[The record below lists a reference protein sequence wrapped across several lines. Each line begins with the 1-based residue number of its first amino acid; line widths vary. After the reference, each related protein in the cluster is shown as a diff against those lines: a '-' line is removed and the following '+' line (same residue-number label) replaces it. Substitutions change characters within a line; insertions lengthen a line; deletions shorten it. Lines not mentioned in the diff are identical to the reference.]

1 MGEVY
6 RARDTTLGRDVAIKI
21 VRDEFAADTE
31 RLARFRR
38 EAQLLAAINHPNI
51 AAIYGVEEST
61 GLRALVLELVEGP
74 TLADW
79 ITARSTSGRSR
90 SSGAVRAT
98 RPECVAIARQ
108 IAQALDAA
116 HERGIVHRDLKPG
129 NIKVSPDGRVK
140 VLDFGLAKAAA
151 HEPLRDQGLSPTVS
165 VLHTGAVILGTAP
178 YMSPEQARGNP
189 VDRRTDIWAFGCI
202 LYEMLSGRQ
211 AFPIGETTSDT
222 LAGVLA
228 RDPDWTAL
236 PADTPPRLAALIER
250 CLRKD
255 PRERLRDIGDALHEL
270 EASATSVAH
279 TPSSTA
285 APRRGLAWA
294 AVGLAAAAIAAAYMA
309 PWRSPA
315 TGAGSAAFT
324 VEAPN
329 SATIEVGQPLS
340 PDGRTLAFV
349 APSNDGTPL
358 LWIRPLDS
366 LAAQALEGTAGASMP
381 FWSPDSGHLGFFAD
395 GSLKRIRVAGGAVQ
409 TICSVERPIGGSW
422 GTGGVILIGGREAIL
437 SVPATGGSPTPVT
450 QVDLSAGEQ
459 WHTAPEFLPDGR
471 HFLYTV
477 RSGGLAIWRTFVAS
491 LDSSDR
497 QPLPGI
503 ESPARYA
510 PTGHILFHRGT
521 ALMAQPF
528 DLGGLRLTGE
538 PFQVA
543 AGAALQNQTQLA
555 AASAS
560 STGSLAYLTAQDTD
574 TELRWFDRSG
584 TDLGLAAP
592 RGSYLNPE
600 LAPDETRIAV
610 DRIVGGNVD
619 IYTVTLSTG
628 VAPVTS
634 RANRI
639 TIDESA
645 DFTPLWAPDGDRI
658 AFTSYREGLGRL
670 YERTIDAGGDD
681 VLVQE
686 TDYERRAGDWSS
698 DGRWLAYVEEAPGI
712 AGNPD
717 VWVVS
722 LDEARTKIRVTNTPF
737 AEQLPRF
744 SPDGRWITYEIWGP
758 AGIETYVQAFPDPG
772 AREQVS
778 VGGGRSARWSRD
790 GTELFYLAPDGAVM
804 TVRVATSGN
813 AIKLGEPTR
822 LFRAPVAFTGLGRV
836 LNVTADGRFL
846 LNVVPA
852 DRARP
857 SIVVLHDW
865 AQSLAR

>member
-1 MGEVY
+1 M
-6 RARDTTLGRDVAIKI
+6 
-21 VRDEFAADTE
+21 
-31 RLARFRR
+31 
-38 EAQLLAAINHPNI
+38 
-51 AAIYGVEEST
+51 
-61 GLRALVLELVEGP
+61 
-74 TLADW
+74 
-79 ITARSTSGRSR
+79 
-90 SSGAVRAT
+90 
-98 RPECVAIARQ
+98 
-108 IAQALDAA
+108 
-116 HERGIVHRDLKPG
+116 
-129 NIKVSPDGRVK
+129 
-140 VLDFGLAKAAA
+140 AAA
-151 HEPLRDQGLSPTVS
+151 
-165 VLHTGAVILGTAP
+165 
-178 YMSPEQARGNP
+178 
-189 VDRRTDIWAFGCI
+189 
-202 LYEMLSGRQ
+202 
-211 AFPIGETTSDT
+211 
-222 LAGVLA
+222 LA
-228 RDPDWTAL
+228 
-236 PADTPPRLAALIER
+236 I
-250 CLRKD
+250 
-255 PRERLRDIGDALHEL
+255 
-270 EASATSVAH
+270 
-279 TPSSTA
+279 
-285 APRRGLAWA
+285 
-294 AVGLAAAAIAAAYMA
+294 A

-329 SATIEVGQPLS
+329 GATIEVGQPLS

-349 APSNDGTPL
+349 APSNDGTPV
-358 LWIRPLDS
+358 LWLRPLDS
-366 LAAQALEGTAGASMP
+366 LVARALDGTEGASTP
-381 FWSPDSGHLGFFAD
+381 FWSPDGGHLGFFAN
-395 GSLKRIRVAGGAVQ
+395 GSLKRISVAGGAVQ
-409 TICSVERPIGGSW
+409 TICSVDQPIGGSW
-422 GTGGVILIGGREAIL
+422 GSGGVILIGGRAAIL

-450 QVDLSAGEQ
+450 RVDLSAGEQ

-471 HFLYTV
+471 HFLYTA

-497 QPLPGI
+497 QPLLGI

-510 PTGHILFHRGT
+510 PTGHVLFHRGT

-528 DLGGLRLTGE
+528 DLEGLRLAGE
-538 PFQVA
+538 PFQIA
-543 AGAALQNQTQLA
+543 AGAAPQNQTQLA
-555 AASAS
+555 AASVA

-600 LAPDETRIAV
+600 LSPDETRIAV
-610 DRIVGGNVD
+610 DRVTGAGVD

-628 VAPVTS
+628 TAPVTS

-658 AFTSYREGLGRL
+658 AFTSYRQGLGRL
-670 YERTIDAGGDD
+670 YQRVIDTGSNDE
-681 VLVQE
+681 LVQE
-686 TDYERRAGDWSS
+686 TDYEQRAGDWSS
-698 DGRWLAYVEEAPGI
+698 DGRWLAYVEESPD
-712 AGNPD
+712 AGGNSD
-717 VWVVS
+717 VWTVS
-722 LDEARTKIRVTNTPF
+722 LDDARTKIRVTETPF
-737 AEQLPRF
+737 AEQQPLL
-744 SPDGRWITYEIWGP
+744 SPDGRWIAYEIWGP
-758 AGIETYVQAFPDPG
+758 GGIETYVQAFPGPD

-778 VGGGRSARWSRD
+778 VGGGRGARWSHD

-804 TVRVATSGN
+804 TVRVAASGN